1 MTIEFKEEQ
10 IFKREQRQRE
20 TYIGYFAPDGKLI
33 DYNILLCGEGH
44 GDWANPVSWAFLSW
58 ISYIIKDTS
67 IEELKKW
74 KIDNNII
81 INNQY
86 LGIDELVKRGYGID
100 YDFNYETIEQFLETL
115 NDRITHIEDLYNAAK
130 KYSTDEFVYNY
141 DYFVDDY
148 KKFEYKLLL
157 FFRNAYKNGK
167 FFESIQRK
175 ITIEN
180 PKVVQNRLKQLYSE
194 YHYMEI
200 EQVYREYL
208 IRELLSYFKD
218 ICVQYLGYDS
228 IERFK
233 PDGSKIKNPY
243 EDYEFNFLANP
254 RVITSSYLNINER
267 YYNYLLMNWEVHRL
281 PRYNYNEKTG
291 IYEKESTF
299 LNYYQS
305 ENEQKLEQEIESI
318 KRLVPIKE
326 RYKYFR

>member
-10 IFKREQRQRE
+10 ILKREQCRRE
-20 TYIGYFAPDGKLI
+20 PYIGYFAPDGKLI
-33 DYNILLCGEGH
+33 DYNILLGGEGH
-44 GDWANPVSWAFLSW
+44 DDWSNPVSWAFLSW
-58 ISYIIKDTS
+58 ISYIIKGTS
-67 IEELKKW
+67 IKELKEW
-74 KIDNNII
+74 AIDYDMV

-86 LGIDELVKRGYGID
+86 PGIDEWVKRGYGID
-100 YDFNYETIEQFLETL
+100 YDFNYETMEIFLENL
-115 NDRITHIEDLYNAAK
+115 NNQIAYIEDLYNSAIK
-130 KYSTDEFVYNY
+130 FNYEY

-180 PKVVQNRLKQLYSE
+180 PEIIKERLRELYSE
-194 YHYMEI
+194 CNLSMDVE
-200 EQVYREYL
+200 REYCNYL
-208 IRELLSYFKD
+208 TRELLSYFKD

-233 PDGSKIKNPY
+233 PNGTKIKIPYYY
-243 EDYEFNFLANP
+243 EDYNYDFLANP

-291 IYEKESTF
+291 IYEKESEFFT
-299 LNYYQS
+299 YYQS
-305 ENEQKLEQEIESI
+305 EKERNLEFEIKNI
-318 KRLVPIKE
+318 KKIVPIKE

>member
-1 MTIEFKEEQ
+1 MTIEFKEDQ
-10 IFKREQRQRE
+10 IFKREQERRNP
-20 TYIGYFAPDGKLI
+20 YIGYFAPDGKLI
-33 DYNILLCGEGH
+33 DYNILLGGSGH
-44 GDWANPVSWAFLSW
+44 DDWNNPVSWAFLSW

-67 IEELKKW
+67 IEELKEW
-74 KIDNNII
+74 ANDYNMV

-100 YDFNYETIEQFLETL
+100 YDFNYETMEAFLETL
-115 NDRITHIEDLYNAAK
+115 NGRINYIEDLYKSAIKFN
-130 KYSTDEFVYNY
+130 YEY

-148 KKFEYKLLL
+148 TKFEYKLLL

-180 PKVVQNRLKQLYSE
+180 PKIIKEKLRELYSE
-194 YHYMEI
+194 CNLSMGVE
-200 EQVYREYL
+200 REYRNYL
-208 IRELLSYFKD
+208 TRELLSYFKD

-233 PDGSKIKNPY
+233 PNGTKIKIPYYY
-243 EDYEFNFLANP
+243 EDYNYDFLANP

-291 IYEKESTF
+291 IYEKESEFFT
-299 LNYYQS
+299 YYQS
-305 ENEQKLEQEIESI
+305 EKERNLEFEIKNI
-318 KRLVPIKE
+318 KKLVPIKE